1 MKVGD
6 ISPIRNLFRMM
17 SVILEGINFSLGL
30 YFMSCL
36 TSVNADEFAFP
47 VHSHHSVDVSEPAN
61 WLFTATQFIQ
71 N

>member
-1 MKVGD
+1 
-6 ISPIRNLFRMM
+6 M

-30 YFMSCL
+30 YFMSYL

-47 VHSHHSVDVSEPAN
+47 VLSRHSVAVSEPAN
-61 WLFTATQFIQ
+61 WLFIATQFIQ

>member
-1 MKVGD
+1 
-6 ISPIRNLFRMM
+6 M

-47 VHSHHSVDVSEPAN
+47 VHSHHSEPAN
-61 WLFTATQFIQ
+61 WLFIATQFIQ